1 MPETQVVLRNSERK
15 LFKEC
20 QWKWQ
25 REYVDRMKLNREESV
40 ALWFGTGIHLAM
52 EKYYVPGRERGID
65 PRETFKQYV
74 LDSDAEMRY
83 VRTHDTLGDF
93 DEAVASLELGTDMLT
108 GYLEEYGGD
117 PWMDVIA
124 AEQDFQVTLP
134 YREAVLLQEDSPFD
148 VTLKDEKAIVVG
160 SIDLVFRDTRDGSI
174 WLKDFK
180 TAKALGTMNTQFLP
194 MDDQAG
200 MYCAV
205 AQKVLRSKGLIG
217 EKERVSGIQYDYLA
231 KRKGDTRPKNA
242 EGMATNKPTKQHYVD
257 ALMQHDPELDE
268 AKIKRMKIADL
279 EAECEEAGLT
289 VLGDPSKQQ
298 PQPRFERKNV
308 RRTNA
313 KNVNQ
318 LRRVQDDLTSMSL
331 IRNNVVR
338 ATKTTGTHCSYCP
351 FLEIC
356 QLDEDNKDWSQMA
369 QDVYTTW
376 DPYESHRKE
385 ITQ

>member
-1 MPETQVVLRNSERK
+1 MPEAQVILRNSERK

-65 PRETFKQYV
+65 PRETFEQYV

-93 DEAVASLELGTDMLT
+93 DEAVAALELGTDMLT

-148 VTLKDEKAIVVG
+148 VTLKDERAIVVG

-217 EKERVSGIQYDYLA
+217 EKEKVSGIQYDYLA

-257 ALMQHDPELDE
+257 ALMRHDPELDE
-268 AKIKRMKIADL
+268 AKIKRMKVAEL
-279 EAECEEAGLT
+279 EVECEDAGLT

-338 ATKTTGTHCSYCP
+338 ATKTTGTHCAYCP